1 MKKLENILCET
12 IKEKKSFIVEAS
24 FSFNSGGQYSDPTF
38 GFPVG
43 GVDSKL
49 VTFGGVNDDWGGSMP
64 RALAFARVAT
74 DFLKEKFEKGNP
86 ITSQKRSLIITAS
99 GGISDHWAGN
109 LEAYAIDI
117 KCRGK
122 EGDAL
127 FEYLMDWFGHPNVK
141 SGKWINI
148 SEGGYRYQIGWRVG
162 GHYGHIH
169 IGVKKEGSKKYDDTS
184 SSSSIDANKV
194 KLIDE
199 KFIKTLIEKL
209 KEKNIK
215 REDFERILLTKTE
228 KPIKDNNDAKTQ
240 NIGDL
245 IINEP
250 NNLKD
255 DTYALIFGGMYYA
268 NPKWMLEQL
277 PDNIKNTKNI
287 IIAPY
292 TTSLRSVL
300 DKFKDVKVSSVSG
313 FSAGGKQAFEA
324 IGRYSFIGLIDP
336 SVPSSALNIT
346 NFGNSKMIYNTTWRR
361 SSIEEVAK
369 NMGDDAI
376 KVSSGHEKIPKEFF
390 DKFGDLL

>member
-1 MKKLENILCET
+1 MKKLENILYET

-24 FSFNSGGQYSDPTF
+24 FSFNPSGQYSDPTF
-38 GFPVG
+38 GFPKG

-49 VTFGGVNDDWGGSMP
+49 VTFGGVNGDWGGSMP
-64 RALAFARVAT
+64 RALAFAKVAT
-74 DFLKEKFEKGNP
+74 DFLREKFGKGNP
-86 ITSQKRSLIITAS
+86 ITSQKRSLVKTAS
-99 GGISDHWAGN
+99 GGISDHWEGN

-127 FEYLMDWFGHPNVK
+127 FEYLMNWFGHPNVK

-148 SEGGYRYQIGWRVG
+148 REGGYRYQIGWRVG

-169 IGVKKEGSKKYDDTS
+169 IGVKKEGSNKYDDIS
-184 SSSSIDANKV
+184 SSNSINPNKV

-215 REDFERILLTKTE
+215 KEDFERILLTKTE
-228 KPIKDNNDAKTQ
+228 EPIKDNKNTKTQ

-250 NNLKD
+250 ANPKD
-255 DTYALIFGGMYYA
+255 NTYALIFGGMHYA
-268 NPKWMLEQL
+268 KPKWMFEQL
-277 PDNIKNTKNI
+277 PDNIKNSKNI

-292 TTSLRSVL
+292 TTSLSSVL
-300 DKFKDVKVSSVSG
+300 DKFKDVKISSVSG

-336 SVPSSALNIT
+336 SVPSSALSIT
-346 NFGNSKMIYNTTWRR
+346 NFGNSKMIYNTTWRK
-361 SSIEEVAK
+361 SSVEKVAK

-376 KVSSGHEKIPKEFF
+376 KVSSGHKDIPKEFF